1 MIQKDVSGFKVDDDD
16 EDEVLIRG
24 EWGED
29 EAMMMMMMMMMIMM
43 MMRRRMRLAVL
54 IRGEWGEDEA
64 MAALRS
70 LTRPPLTP
78 HNPNS
83 ALRLQ
88 SVVCKCLLYHII
100 RTLQKVLRGLSE
112 LLWLCPCLSW
122 STQFNQ

>member
-1 MIQKDVSGFKVDDDD
+1 MIQNEVSGFKVDDED
-16 EDEVLIRG
+16 EDE
-24 EWGED
+24 
-29 EAMMMMMMMMMIMM
+29 
-43 MMRRRMRLAVL
+43 VL

-88 SVVCKCLLYHII
+88 SVVCKYLLYHII
-100 RTLQKVLRGLSE
+100 ARTLQKVLRGLSE
-112 LLWLCPCLSW
+112 LS
-122 STQFNQ
+122 

>member
-1 MIQKDVSGFKVDDDD
+1 MPAVGRLWPSDYDDGDEEEEEED
-16 EDEVLIRG
+16 EDE
-24 EWGED
+24 D
-29 EAMMMMMMMMMIMM
+29 E
-43 MMRRRMRLAVL
+43 VL

-88 SVVCKCLLYHII
+88 SVVSKCLLYHII
-100 RTLQKVLRGLSE
+100 ARTLQKVLRDLSE
-112 LLWLCPCLSW
+112 LS
-122 STQFNQ
+122 

>member
-1 MIQKDVSGFKVDDDD
+1 MIQNEVSGFKVDDED
-16 EDEVLIRG
+16 EDEVPIRG

-29 EAMMMMMMMMMIMM
+29 DDDYDDDYDDDDEDE
-43 MMRRRMRLAVL
+43 VL

-100 RTLQKVLRGLSE
+100 LTLQKVLSSSFLEHSI
-112 LLWLCPCLSW
+112 
-122 STQFNQ
+122 

>member
-1 MIQKDVSGFKVDDDD
+1 MPPARALHSVYSHRRFPHDDDDDDDDDDD
-16 EDEVLIRG
+16 EE
-24 EWGED
+24 EE
-29 EAMMMMMMMMMIMM
+29 EEEE
-43 MMRRRMRLAVL
+43 VL

-88 SVVCKCLLYHII
+88 SVVCKCKPFISYYTYIAQSI
-100 RTLQKVLRGLSE
+100 E
-112 LLWLCPCLSW
+112 C
-122 STQFNQ
+122 